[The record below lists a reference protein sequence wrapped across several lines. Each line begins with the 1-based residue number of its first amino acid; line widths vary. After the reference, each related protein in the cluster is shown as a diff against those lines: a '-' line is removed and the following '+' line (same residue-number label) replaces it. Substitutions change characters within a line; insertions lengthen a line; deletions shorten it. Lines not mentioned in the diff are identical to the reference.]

1 MSLSPSCATIASL
14 LVLGG
19 VTHPQRLVAQ
29 DVTYFRALATP
40 PRSVGTCIPATPRN
54 GDAASVLTKYHLVM
68 SSRTPNRRREIRVMV
83 DTAGRTMGYGETG
96 FTSTG
101 LLSGDGDNVVAS
113 ISPSGRVQGWRLRS
127 KLALSDST
135 RLPLDTAR
143 LRAMSENASTQASR
157 EPLDVEAQHRV
168 LEMVTWLRKRCP
180 R

>member
-1 MSLSPSCATIASL
+1 MSLSPSYAAIVTL
-14 LVLGG
+14 LAVGG
-19 VTHPQRLVAQ
+19 VTQPQRLLAQ

-40 PRSVGTCIPATPRN
+40 PRSVGTCIPATPRKR
-54 GDAASVLTKYHLVM
+54 DAASVLTKYHLVM
-68 SSRTPNRRREIRVMV
+68 TSRTTNRRRVIRVMV

-101 LLSGDGDNVVAS
+101 LLSGDGDNIIAS
-113 ISPSGRVQGWRLRS
+113 ISPSGRVQGWRLRG
-127 KLALSDST
+127 KLALSDSP

-143 LRAMSENASTQASR
+143 LRALSESASTHASR
-157 EPLDVEAQHRV
+157 EPLDIEAQHRV